1 MVLYQAFTYTT
12 FGYGCVAVN
21 TRGINMSVMTD
32 FTLGTIF
39 NLISFIGIILLLTG
53 FNPIIGGA
61 LVSVGLVAFSILIVF
76 HKIWHLM
83 QTIV

>member
-32 FTLGTIF
+32 FTLTTIF
-39 NLISFIGIILLLTG
+39 NLISFIGIILLLAG
-53 FNPIIGGA
+53 FNPIIGGS
-61 LVSVGLVAFSILIVF
+61 LVTVGMLAFAIQIVF
-76 HKIWHLM
+76 HKI
-83 QTIV
+83 

>member
-32 FTLGTIF
+32 FALTTIF
-39 NLISFIGIILLLTG
+39 NLISFIGIILLLVG
-53 FNPIIGGA
+53 FNPIVGGS
-61 LVSVGLVAFSILIVF
+61 LVTVGMLAFAIQIVF
-76 HKIWHLM
+76 HKI
-83 QTIV
+83 

>member
-32 FTLGTIF
+32 FTLTTIF
-39 NLISFIGIILLLTG
+39 NLISFIGIILLLAG

-61 LVSVGLVAFSILIVF
+61 LVTVGMLAFAIQIVF
-76 HKIWHLM
+76 HKI
-83 QTIV
+83 

>member
-1 MVLYQAFTYTT
+1 
-12 FGYGCVAVN
+12 
-21 TRGINMSVMTD
+21 MSVMTD
-32 FTLGTIF
+32 FALTTIF
-39 NLISFIGIILLLTG
+39 NLISFIGIILLLAG

-61 LVSVGLVAFSILIVF
+61 CVTVGMLAFAIQIVF

>member
-1 MVLYQAFTYTT
+1 
-12 FGYGCVAVN
+12 
-21 TRGINMSVMTD
+21 MSVMTD

-61 LVSVGLVAFSILIVF
+61 FVSVGLVAFSILIVF

>member
-1 MVLYQAFTYTT
+1 
-12 FGYGCVAVN
+12 
-21 TRGINMSVMTD
+21 MSVMTD

-76 HKIWHLM
+76 HKI
-83 QTIV
+83 

>member
-32 FTLGTIF
+32 FTLTTIF
-39 NLISFIGIILLLTG
+39 NLISFIGIMLLLFG
-53 FNPIIGGA
+53 VNPIIGGS
-61 LVSVGLVAFSILIVF
+61 LVAAGLVAFSLLIVF
-76 HKIWHLM
+76 HK
-83 QTIV
+83 V